1 MMGQVG
7 AFLVALQ
14 LFLAITSTANSE
26 QLAVASLFAYDVCKR
41 YINPE
46 AKGKTMIIV
55 SQVMVCVWGVIS
67 GVIAIILFK
76 LGIGLG
82 WVYGAMGN
90 SIGSAVFPITFAL
103 MLVPLLEGISQDEY
117 QQRKDALIQ
126 VRTGA
131 SPYVY
136 LSIYLSLQPWPSPRA
151 VAISSALNSCSLGVA
166 GG

>member
-1 MMGQVG
+1 
-7 AFLVALQ
+7 
-14 LFLAITSTANSE
+14 
-26 QLAVASLFAYDVCKR
+26 
-41 YINPE
+41 
-46 AKGKTMIIV
+46 MIIV

-151 VAISSALNSCSLGVA
+151 VAISNALNSCSLGVA